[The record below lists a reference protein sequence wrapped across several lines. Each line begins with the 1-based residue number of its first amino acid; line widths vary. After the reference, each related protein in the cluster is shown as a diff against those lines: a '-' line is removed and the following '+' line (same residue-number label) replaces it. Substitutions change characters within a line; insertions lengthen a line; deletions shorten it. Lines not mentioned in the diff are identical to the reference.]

1 MSPDD
6 LAAPLPDTKL
16 VREALAIAKVV
27 EAIKAAGIDETVLA
41 YQRQQL
47 LPRIAEG
54 DANKV
59 WFVPTDVMSAL
70 SRLGVGG
77 ENAPAPTPASIPVLR
92 ESPRE

>member
-1 MSPDD
+1 M
-6 LAAPLPDTKL
+6 
-16 VREALAIAKVV
+16 
-27 EAIKAAGIDETVLA
+27 LA

-77 ENAPAPTPASIPVLR
+77 AGTTPPALPEQPER
-92 ESPRE
+92 